1 MAKIPVGYK
10 SPFPK
15 KASPN
20 KFVWLPWM
28 TSAAISAAPGVISA
42 VGGMMGGGKRRKE
55 QKAAQ
60 EELAL
65 AKKDYMSTEFKNP
78 YADAKNPYQEN
89 VYEDLTVNTKSADY
103 LKQQQQQS
111 QANIMQGLK
120 GVAGS
125 SGVAGL
131 AQSMAN
137 IGSQQAQRAS
147 ASIAQQESQNQQLK
161 AKGDQQRQTGQYKVD
176 NMKMQ
181 GEHWKRKQEL
191 SRKEN
196 LYGLGLDRA
205 DAANKARQTATS
217 TIMGGIGSAASGVA
231 NSYIGSEGFGGNQSE
246 TPEWLQV
253 EQDKIDMTGYES
265 NYKVLE
271 EE

>member
-1 MAKIPVGYK
+1 
-10 SPFPK
+10 
-15 KASPN
+15 
-20 KFVWLPWM
+20 
-28 TSAAISAAPGVISA
+28 
-42 VGGMMGGGKRRKE
+42 
-55 QKAAQ
+55 
-60 EELAL
+60 
-65 AKKDYMSTEFKNP
+65 
-78 YADAKNPYQEN
+78 
-89 VYEDLTVNTKSADY
+89 
-103 LKQQQQQS
+103 
-111 QANIMQGLK
+111 MQGLK

-231 NSYIGSEGFGGNQSE
+231 NSYIGSEGFGGNQFSE
-246 TPEWLQV
+246 TPDWLQV